1 MQVELPEKAEKKE
14 KGMKQYKL
22 IIFDLDGTLL
32 NSIEG
37 IGTAMNAVLDKHGYP
52 RHTIDQYYYFVGNG
66 LKKLAERALPAEV
79 VDKEGPE
86 EYYKELKISYDIHYS
101 AGLGLY
107 PGIAGLLD
115 HLTDRGY
122 LLAINSNKIDHMV
135 RKIARDYYGK
145 WKWQAVIGDREGI
158 PIKPDRT
165 GVDEIIAGAGVER
178 TEVLY
183 VGDSEVDLQTAQ
195 NAGIDAAF
203 VTWGFRKLEDIAGM
217 KVNYVIEDPQQLVE
231 LLG

>member
-1 MQVELPEKAEKKE
+1 
-14 KGMKQYKL
+14 MKQYKL

-37 IGTAMNAVLDKHGYP
+37 IGTAMNVVLDKYGYP
-52 RHTIDQYYYFVGNG
+52 QHSIDKYYYFVGNG

-79 VDKEGPE
+79 VDKEGVE
-86 EYYKELKISYDIHYS
+86 EYYRELKISYDIHYS
-101 AGLGLY
+101 VGLKLY
-107 PGIAGLLD
+107 PGIAELLD
-115 HLTDRGY
+115 HLSDRGY

-158 PIKPDRT
+158 PIKPNRI
-165 GVDEIIAGAGVER
+165 GVDEIIAGAGVKR

-183 VGDSEVDLQTAQ
+183 VGDSEVDMQTAH
-195 NAGIDAAF
+195 NAEVDVAF
-203 VTWGFRKLEDIAGM
+203 VTWGFRKLEDIAGQ
-217 KVNYVIEDPQQLVE
+217 KVNYIIDSPQQLAE
-231 LLG
+231 LLI